1 MYMLRFLHTV
11 LFCCV
16 LLWAAVVSAQEQ
28 DSLFSVLPEVDVVDA
43 VLPAAITSAVPLRRV
58 SDEDIRR
65 LGFAGVTE
73 VLKYMSGVDVRD

>member
-11 LFCCV
+11 LFCCA
-16 LLWAAVVSAQEQ
+16 LLWAAVVSALEQ

-65 LGFAGVTE
+65 
-73 VLKYMSGVDVRD
+73 RCP